1 MIQLHSQ
8 SNLSLDWDIARVDS
22 IYQLEMLHFKDMG
35 NYIYNFL
42 LPNLQKSYKHAKQYL
57 PGNTRK
63 NIYSMQ
69 KHLAGL
75 IEDYDFVKLSI
86 NEDIGSEYF
95 TKYEALFLLTE
106 SLNMIY
112 FFSAVAK
119 SKIKNDNSECKVIL
133 RNLMKLTSE
142 VHKEISCLME

>member
-1 MIQLHSQ
+1 MHGQ
-8 SNLSLDWDIARVDS
+8 SNLSLNCDFAGMDS
-22 IYQLEMLHFKDMG
+22 IYELEMLHLKDMA

-42 LPNLQKSYKHAKQYL
+42 LPNLQKSYKRAKQYL
-57 PGNTRK
+57 AGNTRK

-69 KHLAGL
+69 KYLADL
-75 IEDYDFVKLSI
+75 IDDYDFVKLSI

-112 FFSAVAK
+112 FFCAVAK
-119 SKIKNDNSECKVIL
+119 SKIKNDNPESRLIL

-142 VHKEISCLME
+142 VHKEINCLME